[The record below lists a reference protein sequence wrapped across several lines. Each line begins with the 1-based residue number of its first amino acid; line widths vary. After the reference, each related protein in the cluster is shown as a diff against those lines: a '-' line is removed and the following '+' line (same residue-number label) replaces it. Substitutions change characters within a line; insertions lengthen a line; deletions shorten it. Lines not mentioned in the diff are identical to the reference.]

1 MPANLRENLRE
12 TLAQPPG
19 ADLAAIAAE
28 LLAQLGYRS
37 ERGLALPPADGPGF
51 LRQFPAPGAPTER
64 AFANAASSI
73 QILFQLTDREIAR
86 EISAET
92 QHSLFD
98 DAGSAPDA
106 DAPANGFDTG
116 NARSFLFVAVE
127 LSGRDYPRGHY
138 AAFTRELNKRFP
150 APTVALFRTADHRI
164 TLAFIHRRPNR
175 HDPDRDVMGRV
186 SLVREIDP
194 DNPHRAHLDILAQ
207 LALPDRLRWITDH
220 GQPRNFDGLL
230 DAWLDALDTEE
241 LNRRFY
247 RELFVWFQHAV
258 DTAQFPADPKRTL
271 PAEEHV
277 IRLITRLLF
286 VWFIKEKGLVSGQLF
301 IENRVAAL
309 LKDYDR
315 DHGDSYYR
323 AILQNLFFA
332 TLNTEIAQRRF
343 SSQTREDHRNFS
355 VYRYRD
361 EIADPDRLRELLA
374 QTPLINGGLFDCL
387 DSFDS
392 AGQGGVRIDCF
403 TDNPSHRAG
412 LSIPNR
418 LFFGDPDQPGLID
431 LFHRYKFTIEENTPA
446 EQEVALDPE
455 LLGKAFENLLAAVNP
470 ETRRTA
476 RQETGS
482 YYTPRPVV
490 DYMVDQALIGALTPM
505 AFPNAPDADNP
516 GNPAARL
523 RYLLDYDDAF
533 DDPETL
539 FTPNEKE
546 RLVRAIAGLKAL
558 DPAVGS
564 GAFPM
569 GILHKLTLA
578 LRRLDPGNRIW
589 EQVQREQAAQRANA
603 AFDTADQAAR
613 DAELMAISA
622 IFEQYRDSDYGRKL
636 YLIQNSIYGVD
647 IQPIAVQIAK
657 LRFFISL
664 AIEQQPNHDPAA
676 NYGIKPLPNLETR
689 FVAADTLLALDRP
702 PQRTLGQTDAVTR
715 LERAIA
721 ANRERH
727 FHASHRQ
734 AKLQCRRADTRLRRQ
749 LAQEL
754 RAAGF
759 PAASAGQI
767 AQWEPFDQN
776 APAAPWFD
784 PEYMF
789 GVPHGFDLVIANPP
803 YVRQEDIAP
812 KPYKDALLQA
822 YSDAAVGRSDLY
834 CYFYARGLQL
844 LRPRGMHVFVCSNS
858 WLDVGYGAK
867 LQQYLLTNAA
877 LEAVYESAIE
887 RQFITADINT
897 IISVLRKTDAPA
909 PDDPTRFV
917 QLREDFEAALS
928 PGGRRRE
935 IVKTRAQLLN
945 AATAAAQFTGD
956 KWGGKYLRAPDI
968 YHHILDQYGA
978 RLARLG
984 DIATVRRGI
993 TTGANEFFYL
1003 TPEVIEQWGIEA
1015 QYRRPVM
1022 TTPQE
1027 SRSLAVNPATLPKQL
1042 FICHQDRPDL
1052 KGTAALAYIQWGESQ
1067 NHHQRTSVKSRR
1079 RWYDLGERQTVHLG
1093 MNYLIDTTSRTFYIQ
1108 DRLLFGDNF
1117 QELQSN
1123 KVSPLQLCAVMNSTV
1138 SQLMFNISGR
1148 ANFGGGL
1155 MKIQTFE
1162 IESLSIVNP
1171 ALLPEP
1177 DAAIFA
1183 TTNWD
1188 VLQPSKERQELDT
1201 AIYDALGLT
1210 PNERQAVQAGVTELV
1225 NNRKRRARSAA
1236 ARGV

>member
-19 ADLAAIAAE
+19 ADLAAIATE
-28 LLAQLGYRS
+28 LLDLLGYRS
-37 ERGLALPPADGPGF
+37 QRRWTGPPADGPGF
-51 LRQFPAPGAPTER
+51 LRQFPAPTPGARTER
-64 AFANAASSI
+64 AFADAASSV

-86 EISAET
+86 AIAEET
-92 QHSLFD
+92 QHSLFAAD
-98 DAGSAPDA
+98 ESAAA
-106 DAPANGFDTG
+106 DGFDTG

-127 LSGRDYPRGHY
+127 LAGRDYPRGHY

-150 APTVALFRTADHRI
+150 FPTVALFRTADHRI

-194 DNPHRAHLDILAQ
+194 DNPHRAHLDLLAQ
-207 LALPDRLRWITDH
+207 LALPDRLRWIAGH
-220 GQPRNFDGLL
+220 GKPRNFDGLL

-247 RELFVWFQHAV
+247 RELFAWFQHAV
-258 DTAQFPADPKRTL
+258 DTARFPADQQRTL

-286 VWFIKEKGLVSGQLF
+286 VWFIQEKGLVSGQLF
-301 IENRVAAL
+301 VENRVAAL
-309 LKDYDR
+309 LQDYDR
-315 DHGDSYYR
+315 EHGDSYYR

-332 TLNTEIAQRRF
+332 TLNTEIGQRRF

-361 EIADPDRLRELLA
+361 EIADPDRLQDLLA
-374 QTPLINGGLFDCL
+374 QTPFINGGLFDCL

-418 LFFGDPDQPGLID
+418 LFFGGPGQPGLID
-431 LFHRYKFTIEENTPA
+431 LFHRYKFTIEENTPV
-446 EQEVALDPE
+446 EREVALDPE
-455 LLGKAFENLLAAVNP
+455 LLGQVFENLLAAVNP

-490 DYMVDQALIGALTPM
+490 DYMVDQALTGALTPM
-505 AFPNAPDADNP
+505 AFPDAANP
-516 GNPAARL
+516 GPDAARL
-523 RYLLDYDDAF
+523 RCLLDYDNAF
-533 DDPETL
+533 DDAESR
-539 FTPNEKE
+539 FTPDEKA
-546 RLVRAIAGLKAL
+546 RIVRAIAALKAL

-578 LRRLDPGNRIW
+578 LRRLDPGNDLW
-589 EQVQREQAAQRANA
+589 EQVQRDRAAQRANA

-613 DAELMAISA
+613 DAELVAISHT
-622 IFEQYRDSDYGRKL
+622 FEQYRDSDYGRKL
-636 YLIQNSIYGVD
+636 YLIQNSVYGVD

-689 FVAADTLLALDRP
+689 FVAADTLLALERP

-715 LERAIA
+715 LEREIA

-727 FHASHRQ
+727 FHASARPD
-734 AKLQCRRADTRLRRQ
+734 KLQCHRADTRLRRQ
-749 LAQEL
+749 LAKEL

-789 GVPHGFDLVIANPP
+789 GVANGFDIVIANPP
-803 YVRQEDIAP
+803 YVRHEDISP

-887 RQFITADINT
+887 RQFITAEINT

-909 PDDPTRFV
+909 PGDATRFV

-935 IVKTRAQLLN
+935 IVKTRAQLRN
-945 AATAAAQFTGD
+945 AATAAAKFTGD
-956 KWGGKYLRAPDI
+956 KWGGKYLRGLDI
-968 YHHILDQYGA
+968 YHHILHKCAD
-978 RLARLG
+978 RLDRLG
-984 DIATVRRGI
+984 DIVNVRFGI
-993 TTGANEFFYL
+993 KTGANDFFYL
-1003 TPEVIEQWGIEA
+1003 TPEIIAEWEIEPEF
-1015 QYRRPVM
+1015 YLPVM

-1027 SRSLAVNPATLPKQL
+1027 SNSIAVDPDSLPRRL
-1042 FICHQDRPDL
+1042 FMCHSDKVDL
-1052 KGTAALAYIQWGESQ
+1052 SGTRALAYIEWGE
-1067 NHHQRTSVKSRR
+1067 HHGYHKARSVTSRS
-1079 RWYDLGERQTVHLG
+1079 RWYDLGQRTAVQFG
-1093 MNYLIDTTSRTFYIQ
+1093 MNNLIGTTAYTYFAEQGIRFTH
-1108 DRLLFGDNF
+1108 NF
-1117 QELQSN
+1117 QTFQYSGN
-1123 KVSPLQLCAVMNSTV
+1123 HQKQLCGALNSTLF
-1138 SQLMFNISGR
+1138 QLMVGTCGIVNY
-1148 ANFGGGL
+1148 GGGVL
-1155 MKIQTFE
+1155 RMEVYETQ
-1162 IESLSIVNP
+1162 N
-1171 ALLPEP
+1171 LP
-1177 DAAIFA
+1177 
-1183 TTNWD
+1183 
-1188 VLQPSKERQELDT
+1188 VVK
-1201 AIYDALGLT
+1201 
-1210 PNERQAVQAGVTELV
+1210 
-1225 NNRKRRARSAA
+1225 NR
-1236 ARGV
+1236 